1 MVVVRLEKWHF
12 EPAGS
17 SEANNLNS
25 QLTCARQ
32 QFEVIDTVKA
42 LEKKLEHITKPITVS
57 IIGSKQFLGHGSSKQ
72 QAELDGAA
80 KLLKARD
87 IQ

>member
-32 QFEVIDTVKA
+32 QFVVSLVMLPRRKLCVTVDRTA
-42 LEKKLEHITKPITVS
+42 CMMHQGVHAY
-57 IIGSKQFLGHGSSKQ
+57 QSSS
-72 QAELDGAA
+72 
-80 KLLKARD
+80 
-87 IQ
+87 